1 MIHSIELID
10 FLAHHDTKL
19 DFSNDATVFVGQN
32 GAGKSSIIDAITFSL
47 FGAHTRVLGT
57 KRSNKSLIR
66 RGANKALVK
75 IEFSANGK
83 NFKAIRQI
91 DAKGTLTAQFLEKN
105 GDEYLPIAEGERTQF
120 GESMTEEVEKVL
132 GMSYEKMKIASIV
145 QQGELNAIIKAKP
158 KEFKELLNTI
168 IGIDRLDIA
177 VESMK
182 EVLKEFRKDIQTKH
196 GFDDTQIELLENRM
210 NEFQNE
216 ITSSRPMIKKLE
228 EEKKVRE
235 TNIEKIEQEVE
246 KDSIK
251 EIQLRELEDQKEE
264 LVSYA
269 KDAIKKIQREVMEEE
284 RKVNECKG
292 CFSIVS
298 KRGEIESR
306 LFKLEEELQTIV
318 KELDESEKERIR
330 YEQQSEVADKLE
342 LIDGKCPVC
351 DTTGIEHLNPLY
363 QKEHVEEEIRKID
376 KKIEELENKQAELEN
391 SIRNTNDK
399 LKEAENADIKLK
411 THNIS
416 TQTELEKI
424 ANTIKEKIKKIKDIP
439 ITINSGQLLEASS
452 IDTHAKMK
460 YEKILQIEKT
470 TSGFNQEEF
479 LSQKRNLSD
488 NRDRLRQI
496 DQEYGALSNRIE
508 NAEKQIEKNKV
519 SLEEL
524 YKVRKYITKLE
535 DIQKNVYSIDG
546 SVAKSLRSWALEII
560 SEKASG
566 YLEKLN
572 TKIQRI
578 SLSQK
583 TRDVNITC
591 YARSTMLELESLS
604 GGEQVSIALSLRLG
618 MAHLLGSSNLN
629 FMILDEPTTHLDSE
643 RRKSLVRVLSQLA
656 SIRGEEASMQFIII
670 SHDAEI
676 FEDSSVENIY
686 NFESGVNGTLVNP
699 L

>member
-47 FGAHTRVLGT
+47 FGTHMR
-57 KRSNKSLIR
+57 KNNKSLIR
-66 RGANKALVK
+66 RGANKSLVK
-75 IEFSANGK
+75 VDFSANGK
-83 NFKAIRQI
+83 NYRTIRQI

-105 GDEYLPIAEGERTQF
+105 GEEFIPIAEGERKQF

-132 GMSYEKMKIASIV
+132 GINFEKLKIASIV

-182 EVLKEFRKDIQTKH
+182 EVLKEFRKDIQAKH
-196 GFDDTQIELLENRM
+196 DFDDTQIEQLENKI
-210 NEFQNE
+210 NEFENE
-216 ITSSRPMIKKLE
+216 IINSKPMMEKLE
-228 EEKKVRE
+228 EEKKIRE
-235 TNIEKIEQEVE
+235 SNIEKIEQEIE
-246 KDSIK
+246 KDSVK
-251 EIQLRELEDQKEE
+251 EIQLRELENQKEE

-292 CFSIVS
+292 CFSISS
-298 KRGEIESR
+298 KRGEIEGK
-306 LFKLEEELQTIV
+306 LFTLEEELEIIT
-318 KELDESEKERIR
+318 KELVEFEKKKIR
-330 YEQQSEVADKLE
+330 FEEQGELANQLE
-342 LIDGKCPVC
+342 LKDGKCPVC
-351 DTTGIEHLNPLY
+351 DSKVDHLNPLF
-363 QKEHVEEEIRKID
+363 QKAHLEEEIKTLDIKISQT
-376 KKIEELENKQAELEN
+376 KEKQGELEDSIEKINAEL
-391 SIRNTNDK
+391 R
-399 LKEAENADIKLK
+399 EAENAEIKLK

-416 TQTELEKI
+416 TETELEQI
-424 ANTIKEKIKKIKDIP
+424 AATIKEKIKKIKDIP
-439 ITINSGQLLEASS
+439 ITINSDQLLEASA
-452 IDTHAKMK
+452 IDAHAKMK

-479 LSQKRNLSD
+479 FVKKKELIQ

-496 DQEYGALSNRIE
+496 DQEFGATTNRIE

-519 SLEEL
+519 SLDEL

-546 SVAKSLRSWALEII
+546 PVAKSLRSWALEII
-560 SEKASG
+560 SEKASE

-643 RRKSLVRVLSQLA
+643 RRKALVGVLSQLA

-686 NFESGVNGTLVNP
+686 NFESAINGTIVNP

>member
-10 FLAHHDTKL
+10 FLAHHNTKL
-19 DFSNDATVFVGQN
+19 DFSADATVFVGQN

-47 FGAHTRVLGT
+47 FGAHTR
-57 KRSNKSLIR
+57 KNNKSLIR
-66 RGANKALVK
+66 RGANKSLVK
-75 IEFSANGK
+75 VDFSANGK
-83 NFKAIRQI
+83 NYRTVRQI

-105 GDEYLPIAEGERTQF
+105 GEDFIPIAEGERKQF

-132 GMSYEKMKIASIV
+132 GINFEKLKIASIV
-145 QQGELNAIIKAKP
+145 QQGELNSIIKAKP

-168 IGIDRLDIA
+168 IGIDRLDVA

-216 ITSSRPMIKKLE
+216 ITNSKPMMKKLE
-228 EEKKVRE
+228 EEKQVRE
-235 TNIEKIEQEVE
+235 TKIIQIEQEVE
-246 KDSIK
+246 KDSVK

-264 LVSYA
+264 LLSYA
-269 KDAIKKIQREVMEEE
+269 KETIKKIQREVMEEE

-306 LFKLEEELQTIV
+306 LFKLEEELQTIS
-318 KELDESEKERIR
+318 KELVESEKKKIR
-330 YEQQSEVADKLE
+330 FEEQGEFANRLE
-342 LIDGKCPVC
+342 LKDGKCPVC
-351 DTTGIEHLNPLY
+351 DSKVDHLNPLF
-363 QKEHVEEEIRKID
+363 QKEHLEEEIKTLDRKISQT
-376 KKIEELENKQAELEN
+376 KEKQVELEDSIEKINDEL
-391 SIRNTNDK
+391 R
-399 LKEAENADIKLK
+399 EAENADIKLK

-416 TQTELEKI
+416 TETELEQI
-424 ANTIKEKIKKIKDIP
+424 AATIKEKVKKIKDIP

-452 IDTHAKMK
+452 IDAHAKMK

-479 LSQKRNLSD
+479 LLKKKDLIQ

-496 DQEYGALSNRIE
+496 DQEFGAISNRIE
-508 NAEKQIEKNKV
+508 NAEQQLEKNRII
-519 SLEEL
+519 LDEL
-524 YKVRKYITKLE
+524 HNVRKYVIELE
-535 DIQKNVYSIDG
+535 NIQKNVYSIDG
-546 SVAKSLRSWALEII
+546 PVAKSLRSWALDII
-560 SEKASG
+560 SEKASE

-618 MAHLLGSSNLN
+618 MAHLLGASNLN

-643 RRKSLVRVLSQLA
+643 RRKALVGVLSQLA

-686 NFESGVNGTLVNP
+686 NFESAINGTLVNP

>member
-47 FGAHTRVLGT
+47 FGAHTR
-57 KRSNKSLIR
+57 KNNKSLIR
-66 RGANKALVK
+66 RGANKSLVK
-75 IEFSANGK
+75 VDFSANGK
-83 NFKAIRQI
+83 NYRTVRQI

-105 GDEYLPIAEGERTQF
+105 GEDFIPIAEGERKQF

-132 GMSYEKMKIASIV
+132 GINFEKLKIASIV
-145 QQGELNAIIKAKP
+145 QQGELNSIIKAKP

-168 IGIDRLDIA
+168 IGIDRLDVA

-182 EVLKEFRKDIQTKH
+182 EVLKEFRKDIQTKY

-216 ITSSRPMIKKLE
+216 ITNSKPMMKKLE
-228 EEKKVRE
+228 EEKQVRE
-235 TNIEKIEQEVE
+235 TKIIQIEQEVE
-246 KDSIK
+246 KDSVK

-269 KDAIKKIQREVMEEE
+269 KETIKKIQRDVMEEE

-306 LFKLEEELQTIV
+306 LFKLEEELQTIS
-318 KELDESEKERIR
+318 KELVESEKKKIR
-330 YEQQSEVADKLE
+330 FEEQGEFANRLE
-342 LIDGKCPVC
+342 LKDGKCPVC
-351 DTTGIEHLNPLY
+351 DSKVDHLNPLF
-363 QKEHVEEEIRKID
+363 QKEHLEEEIKTLDRKISQT
-376 KKIEELENKQAELEN
+376 KEKQVELEDSIEKINDEL
-391 SIRNTNDK
+391 R
-399 LKEAENADIKLK
+399 EAENADIKLK

-416 TQTELEKI
+416 TETELEQI
-424 ANTIKEKIKKIKDIP
+424 AATIKEKVKKIKDIP

-452 IDTHAKMK
+452 IDAHAKMK

-479 LSQKRNLSD
+479 LLKKKDLIQ

-496 DQEYGALSNRIE
+496 DQEFGAISNRIE
-508 NAEKQIEKNKV
+508 NAEQQ
-519 SLEEL
+519 LERNRIILDEL
-524 YKVRKYITKLE
+524 HNVRKYVIELE
-535 DIQKNVYSIDG
+535 NIQKNVYSIDG
-546 SVAKSLRSWALEII
+546 PVAKSLRSWALDII
-560 SEKASG
+560 SEKASE

-618 MAHLLGSSNLN
+618 MAHLLGASNLN

-643 RRKSLVRVLSQLA
+643 RRKALVGVLSQLA

-686 NFESGVNGTLVNP
+686 NFESAINGTLVNP

>member
-47 FGAHTRVLGT
+47 FGAHTR
-57 KRSNKSLIR
+57 KNNKSLIR
-66 RGANKALVK
+66 RGANKSLVK
-75 IEFSANGK
+75 VDFSANGK
-83 NFKAIRQI
+83 NYRTVRQI

-105 GDEYLPIAEGERTQF
+105 GEDFIPIAEGERKQF

-132 GMSYEKMKIASIV
+132 GINFEKLKIASIV
-145 QQGELNAIIKAKP
+145 QQGELNSIIKAKP

-168 IGIDRLDIA
+168 IGIDRLDVA

-216 ITSSRPMIKKLE
+216 ITNSKPMMKKLE
-228 EEKKVRE
+228 EEKQVRE
-235 TNIEKIEQEVE
+235 TKIIQIEQEVE
-246 KDSIK
+246 KDSVK

-269 KDAIKKIQREVMEEE
+269 KETIKKIQRDVMEEE

>member
-19 DFSNDATVFVGQN
+19 EFNNDATVFVGQN

-47 FGAHTRVLGT
+47 FGSHMR
-57 KRSNKSLIR
+57 KNNKSLIR

-75 IEFSANGK
+75 VEFSANGK
-83 NFKAIRQI
+83 KYRTVRQI

-105 GDEYLPIAEGERTQF
+105 GEDFIPIAEGERKQF

-132 GMSYEKMKIASIV
+132 GINFEKLKIASIV
-145 QQGELNAIIKAKP
+145 QQGELNSIIKAKP

-168 IGIDRLDIA
+168 IGIDRLDVA

-182 EVLKEFRKDIQTKH
+182 EVLKEFRKDIQTKY

-216 ITSSRPMIKKLE
+216 ITNSKPMMKKLE
-228 EEKKVRE
+228 EEKQVRE
-235 TNIEKIEQEVE
+235 TKIIQIEQEVE
-246 KDSIK
+246 KDSVK

-269 KDAIKKIQREVMEEE
+269 KETIKKIQRDVMEEE

-306 LFKLEEELQTIV
+306 LFKLEEELQTIS
-318 KELDESEKERIR
+318 KELVESEKKKIR
-330 YEQQSEVADKLE
+330 FEEQGEFANRLE
-342 LIDGKCPVC
+342 LKDGKCPVC
-351 DTTGIEHLNPLY
+351 DSKVDHLNPLF
-363 QKEHVEEEIRKID
+363 QKEHLEEEIKTLDRKISQT
-376 KKIEELENKQAELEN
+376 KEKQVELEDSIEKINDEL
-391 SIRNTNDK
+391 R
-399 LKEAENADIKLK
+399 EAENADIKLK

-416 TQTELEKI
+416 TETELEQI
-424 ANTIKEKIKKIKDIP
+424 AATIKEKVKKIKDIP

-452 IDTHAKMK
+452 IDAHAKMK

-470 TSGFNQEEF
+470 TSGFNQDEF
-479 LSQKRNLSD
+479 LLKKKDLIQ

-496 DQEYGALSNRIE
+496 DQEFGAISNRIE
-508 NAEKQIEKNKV
+508 NAEQQ
-519 SLEEL
+519 LERNRIILDEL
-524 YKVRKYITKLE
+524 HNVRKYVIELE
-535 DIQKNVYSIDG
+535 NIQKNVYSIDG
-546 SVAKSLRSWALEII
+546 PVAKSLRSWALDII
-560 SEKASG
+560 SEKASE

-618 MAHLLGSSNLN
+618 MAHLLGASNLN

-643 RRKSLVRVLSQLA
+643 RRKALVGVLSQLA

-686 NFESGVNGTLVNP
+686 NFESAINGTLVNP

>member
-47 FGAHTRVLGT
+47 FGAHTR
-57 KRSNKSLIR
+57 KNNKSLIR
-66 RGANKALVK
+66 RGANKSLVK
-75 IEFSANGK
+75 VDFSANGK
-83 NFKAIRQI
+83 NYRTVRQI

-105 GDEYLPIAEGERTQF
+105 GEDFIPIAEGERKQF
-120 GESMTEEVEKVL
+120 GESMTEEVEQVL
-132 GMSYEKMKIASIV
+132 GINFEKLKIASIV
-145 QQGELNAIIKAKP
+145 QQGELNSIIKAKP

-168 IGIDRLDIA
+168 IGIDRLDVA

-216 ITSSRPMIKKLE
+216 ITNSKPMMKKLE
-228 EEKKVRE
+228 EEKQVRE
-235 TNIEKIEQEVE
+235 TKIIQIEQEVE
-246 KDSIK
+246 KDSVK

-269 KDAIKKIQREVMEEE
+269 KETIKKIQRDVMEEE

-306 LFKLEEELQTIV
+306 LFKLEEELQTIS
-318 KELDESEKERIR
+318 KELVESEKKKIR
-330 YEQQSEVADKLE
+330 FEEQGEFANRLE
-342 LIDGKCPVC
+342 LKDGKCPVC
-351 DTTGIEHLNPLY
+351 DSKVDHLNPLF
-363 QKEHVEEEIRKID
+363 QKEHLEEEIKTLDRKISQTKEKQVKLED
-376 KKIEELENKQAELEN
+376 SIEKINDEL
-391 SIRNTNDK
+391 R
-399 LKEAENADIKLK
+399 EAENADIKLK

-416 TQTELEKI
+416 TETELEQI
-424 ANTIKEKIKKIKDIP
+424 AATIKEKVKKIKDIP

-452 IDTHAKMK
+452 IDAHAKMK

-479 LSQKRNLSD
+479 LLKKKDLIQ

-496 DQEYGALSNRIE
+496 DQEFGAISNRIE
-508 NAEKQIEKNKV
+508 NAEQQ
-519 SLEEL
+519 LERNRIILDEL
-524 YKVRKYITKLE
+524 HNVRKYVIELE
-535 DIQKNVYSIDG
+535 NIQKNVYSIDG
-546 SVAKSLRSWALEII
+546 PVAKSLRSWALDII
-560 SEKASG
+560 SEKASE

-618 MAHLLGSSNLN
+618 MAHLLGASNLN

-643 RRKSLVRVLSQLA
+643 RRKALVGVLSQLA

-686 NFESGVNGTLVNP
+686 NFESAINGTLVNP

>member
-47 FGAHTRVLGT
+47 FGAHTR
-57 KRSNKSLIR
+57 KNNKSLIR
-66 RGANKALVK
+66 RGANKSLVK
-75 IEFSANGK
+75 VDFSANGK
-83 NFKAIRQI
+83 NYRTVRQI

-105 GDEYLPIAEGERTQF
+105 GEDFIPIAEGERKQF

-132 GMSYEKMKIASIV
+132 GINFEKLKIASIV
-145 QQGELNAIIKAKP
+145 QQGELNSIIKAKP

-168 IGIDRLDIA
+168 IGIDRLDVA

-216 ITSSRPMIKKLE
+216 ITNSKPMMKKLE
-228 EEKKVRE
+228 EEKQVRE
-235 TNIEKIEQEVE
+235 TKIIQIEQEVE
-246 KDSIK
+246 KDSVK

-269 KDAIKKIQREVMEEE
+269 KETIKKIQRDVREEE

-306 LFKLEEELQTIV
+306 LFKLEEELQTIS
-318 KELDESEKERIR
+318 KELVESEKKKIR
-330 YEQQSEVADKLE
+330 FEEQGEFANRLE
-342 LIDGKCPVC
+342 LKDGKCPVC
-351 DTTGIEHLNPLY
+351 DSKVDHLNPLF
-363 QKEHVEEEIRKID
+363 QKEHLEEEIKTLDRKISQT
-376 KKIEELENKQAELEN
+376 KEKQVELEDSIEKINDEL
-391 SIRNTNDK
+391 R
-399 LKEAENADIKLK
+399 EAENADIKLK

-416 TQTELEKI
+416 TETELEQI
-424 ANTIKEKIKKIKDIP
+424 AATIKEKVKKIKDIP

-452 IDTHAKMK
+452 IDAHAKMK

-479 LSQKRNLSD
+479 LLKKKDLIQ

-496 DQEYGALSNRIE
+496 DQEFGAISNRIE
-508 NAEKQIEKNKV
+508 NAEQQLEKNRII
-519 SLEEL
+519 LDEL
-524 YKVRKYITKLE
+524 HNVRKYVIELE
-535 DIQKNVYSIDG
+535 NIQKNVYSIDG
-546 SVAKSLRSWALEII
+546 PVAKSLRSWALDII
-560 SEKASG
+560 SEKASE

-618 MAHLLGSSNLN
+618 MAHLLGASNLN

-643 RRKSLVRVLSQLA
+643 RRKALVGVLSQLA

-686 NFESGVNGTLVNP
+686 NFESAINGTLVNP

>member
-1 MIHSIELID
+1 MI
-10 FLAHHDTKL
+10 
-19 DFSNDATVFVGQN
+19 Q
-32 GAGKSSIIDAITFSL
+32 
-47 FGAHTRVLGT
+47 RPQY
-57 KRSNKSLIR
+57 
-66 RGANKALVK
+66 LV
-75 IEFSANGK
+75 
-83 NFKAIRQI
+83 
-91 DAKGTLTAQFLEKN
+91 QFLEKN
-105 GDEYLPIAEGERTQF
+105 DEDFIPIAEGERKQF

-132 GMSYEKMKIASIV
+132 GINFEKLKIASIV
-145 QQGELNAIIKAKP
+145 QQGELNSIIKAKP

-168 IGIDRLDIA
+168 IGIDRLDVA

-216 ITSSRPMIKKLE
+216 ITNSKPMMKKLE
-228 EEKKVRE
+228 EEKQVRE
-235 TNIEKIEQEVE
+235 TKIIQIEQEVE
-246 KDSIK
+246 KDSVK

-269 KDAIKKIQREVMEEE
+269 KETIKKIQRDVREEE

-306 LFKLEEELQTIV
+306 LFKLEEELQTIS
-318 KELDESEKERIR
+318 KELVESEKKKIR
-330 YEQQSEVADKLE
+330 FEEQGEFANRLE
-342 LIDGKCPVC
+342 LKDGKCPVC
-351 DTTGIEHLNPLY
+351 DSKVDHLNPLF
-363 QKEHVEEEIRKID
+363 QKEHLEEEIKTLDRKISQT
-376 KKIEELENKQAELEN
+376 KEKQVELEDSIEKINDEL
-391 SIRNTNDK
+391 R
-399 LKEAENADIKLK
+399 EAENADIKLK

-416 TQTELEKI
+416 TETELEQIDAK
-424 ANTIKEKIKKIKDIP
+424 IKEKVKKIKDIP

-452 IDTHAKMK
+452 IDAHAKMK

-479 LSQKRNLSD
+479 LLKKKDLIQ

-496 DQEYGALSNRIE
+496 DQEFGAISNRIE
-508 NAEKQIEKNKV
+508 NAEQQ
-519 SLEEL
+519 LERNRIILDEL
-524 YKVRKYITKLE
+524 HSVRKYVIELE
-535 DIQKNVYSIDG
+535 NIQKNVYSIDG
-546 SVAKSLRSWALEII
+546 PVAKSLRSWALDII
-560 SEKASG
+560 SEKASE

-618 MAHLLGSSNLN
+618 MAHLLGASNLN

-643 RRKSLVRVLSQLA
+643 RRKALVGVLSQLA

-686 NFESGVNGTLVNP
+686 NFESAINGTLVNP

>member
-47 FGAHTRVLGT
+47 FGAHTR
-57 KRSNKSLIR
+57 KNNKSLIR
-66 RGANKALVK
+66 RGANKSLVK
-75 IEFSANGK
+75 VDFSANGK
-83 NFKAIRQI
+83 NYRTVRQI

-105 GDEYLPIAEGERTQF
+105 GEDFIPIAEGERKQF

-132 GMSYEKMKIASIV
+132 GINFEKLKIASIV
-145 QQGELNAIIKAKP
+145 QQGELNSIIKAKP

-168 IGIDRLDIA
+168 IGIDRLDVA

-216 ITSSRPMIKKLE
+216 ITNSKPMMKKLE
-228 EEKKVRE
+228 EEKQVRE
-235 TNIEKIEQEVE
+235 TKIIQIEQEVE
-246 KDSIK
+246 KDSVK

-264 LVSYA
+264 LLSYA
-269 KDAIKKIQREVMEEE
+269 KETIKKIQREVMEEE

-306 LFKLEEELQTIV
+306 LFKLEEELQTIS
-318 KELDESEKERIR
+318 KELVESEKKKIR
-330 YEQQSEVADKLE
+330 FEEQGEFANRLE
-342 LIDGKCPVC
+342 LKDGKCPVC
-351 DTTGIEHLNPLY
+351 DSKVDHLNPLF
-363 QKEHVEEEIRKID
+363 QKEHLEEEIKTLDRKISQT
-376 KKIEELENKQAELEN
+376 KEKQVELEDSIEKINDEL
-391 SIRNTNDK
+391 R
-399 LKEAENADIKLK
+399 EAENADIKLK

-416 TQTELEKI
+416 TETELEQI
-424 ANTIKEKIKKIKDIP
+424 AATIKEKVKKIKDIP

-452 IDTHAKMK
+452 IDAHAKMK

-479 LSQKRNLSD
+479 LLKKKDLIQ

-496 DQEYGALSNRIE
+496 DQEFGAISNRIE
-508 NAEKQIEKNKV
+508 NAEQQ
-519 SLEEL
+519 LERNRIILDEL
-524 YKVRKYITKLE
+524 HNVRKYVIELE
-535 DIQKNVYSIDG
+535 NIQKNVYSIDG
-546 SVAKSLRSWALEII
+546 PVAKSLRSWALDII
-560 SEKASG
+560 SEKASE

-618 MAHLLGSSNLN
+618 MAHLLGASNLN

-643 RRKSLVRVLSQLA
+643 RRKALVGVLSQLA

-686 NFESGVNGTLVNP
+686 KFESAINGTIVNP

>member
-47 FGAHTRVLGT
+47 FGAHTR
-57 KRSNKSLIR
+57 KNNKSLIR
-66 RGANKALVK
+66 RGANKSLVK
-75 IEFSANGK
+75 VDFSANGK
-83 NFKAIRQI
+83 NYRTVRQI

-105 GDEYLPIAEGERTQF
+105 DEDFIPIAEGERKQF

-132 GMSYEKMKIASIV
+132 GINFEKLKIASIV
-145 QQGELNAIIKAKP
+145 QQGELNSIIKAKP

-168 IGIDRLDIA
+168 IGIDRLDVA

-216 ITSSRPMIKKLE
+216 ITNSKPMMKKLE
-228 EEKKVRE
+228 EEKQVRE
-235 TNIEKIEQEVE
+235 TKIIQIEQEVE
-246 KDSIK
+246 KDSVK

-264 LVSYA
+264 LLSYA
-269 KDAIKKIQREVMEEE
+269 KETIKKIQREVMEEE

-306 LFKLEEELQTIV
+306 LFKLEEELQTIS
-318 KELDESEKERIR
+318 KELVESEKKKIR
-330 YEQQSEVADKLE
+330 FEEQGEFANRLE
-342 LIDGKCPVC
+342 LKDGKCPVC
-351 DTTGIEHLNPLY
+351 DSKVDHLNPLF
-363 QKEHVEEEIRKID
+363 QKEHLEEEIKTLDRKISQT
-376 KKIEELENKQAELEN
+376 KEKQVELEDSIEKINDEL
-391 SIRNTNDK
+391 R
-399 LKEAENADIKLK
+399 EAENADIKLK

-416 TQTELEKI
+416 TETELEQI
-424 ANTIKEKIKKIKDIP
+424 AATIKEKVKKIKDIP

-452 IDTHAKMK
+452 IDAHAKMK

-479 LSQKRNLSD
+479 LLKKKDLIQ

-496 DQEYGALSNRIE
+496 DQEFGAISNRIE
-508 NAEKQIEKNKV
+508 NAEQQLEKNRV
-519 SLEEL
+519 ILDEL
-524 YKVRKYITKLE
+524 NNVRKYVIELE
-535 DIQKNVYSIDG
+535 NIQKNVYSIDG
-546 SVAKSLRSWALEII
+546 PVAKSLRSWALDII
-560 SEKASG
+560 SEKASE

-618 MAHLLGSSNLN
+618 MAHLLGASNLN

-643 RRKSLVRVLSQLA
+643 RRKALVGVLSQLA

-686 NFESGVNGTLVNP
+686 NFESAINGTLVNP

>member
-47 FGAHTRVLGT
+47 FGAHTR
-57 KRSNKSLIR
+57 KNNKSLIR
-66 RGANKALVK
+66 RGANKSLVK
-75 IEFSANGK
+75 VDFSANGK
-83 NFKAIRQI
+83 NYRTVRQI

-105 GDEYLPIAEGERTQF
+105 GEDFIPIAEGERKQF

-132 GMSYEKMKIASIV
+132 GINFEKLKIASIV
-145 QQGELNAIIKAKP
+145 QQGELNSIIKAKP

-168 IGIDRLDIA
+168 IGIDRLDVA

-216 ITSSRPMIKKLE
+216 ITNSKPMMKNLE
-228 EEKKVRE
+228 EEKQVRE
-235 TNIEKIEQEVE
+235 TKIIQIEQEVE
-246 KDSIK
+246 KDSVK
-251 EIQLRELEDQKEE
+251 EIQLGELEDQKEE
-264 LVSYA
+264 LLSYA
-269 KDAIKKIQREVMEEE
+269 KETIKKIQREVMEEE

-306 LFKLEEELQTIV
+306 LFKLEEELQTIS
-318 KELDESEKERIR
+318 KELVESEKKKIR
-330 YEQQSEVADKLE
+330 FEEQGEFANRLE
-342 LIDGKCPVC
+342 LKDGKCPVC
-351 DTTGIEHLNPLY
+351 DSKVDHLNPLF
-363 QKEHVEEEIRKID
+363 QKEHLEEEIKTLDRKISQT
-376 KKIEELENKQAELEN
+376 KEKQVELEDSIEKINDEL
-391 SIRNTNDK
+391 R
-399 LKEAENADIKLK
+399 EAENADIKLK

-416 TQTELEKI
+416 TETELEQI
-424 ANTIKEKIKKIKDIP
+424 AATIKEKVKKIKDIP

-452 IDTHAKMK
+452 IDAHAKMK

-479 LSQKRNLSD
+479 LLKKKDLIQ

-496 DQEYGALSNRIE
+496 DQEFGAISNRIE
-508 NAEKQIEKNKV
+508 NAEQQLEKNRII
-519 SLEEL
+519 LDEL
-524 YKVRKYITKLE
+524 HNVRKYVIELE
-535 DIQKNVYSIDG
+535 NIQKNVYSIDG
-546 SVAKSLRSWALEII
+546 PVAKSLRSWALDII
-560 SEKASG
+560 SEKASE

-618 MAHLLGSSNLN
+618 MAHLLGASNLN

-643 RRKSLVRVLSQLA
+643 RRKALVGVLSQLA

-686 NFESGVNGTLVNP
+686 NFESAINGTLVNP

>member
-47 FGAHTRVLGT
+47 FGAHTR
-57 KRSNKSLIR
+57 KNNKSLIR
-66 RGANKALVK
+66 RGANKSLVK
-75 IEFSANGK
+75 VDFSANGK
-83 NFKAIRQI
+83 NYRTVRQI

-105 GDEYLPIAEGERTQF
+105 GEDFIPIAEGERKQF

-132 GMSYEKMKIASIV
+132 GINFEKLKIASIV
-145 QQGELNAIIKAKP
+145 QQGELNSIIKAKP

-168 IGIDRLDIA
+168 IGIDRLDVA

-216 ITSSRPMIKKLE
+216 ITNSKPMMKKLE
-228 EEKKVRE
+228 EEKQVRE
-235 TNIEKIEQEVE
+235 TKIIQIEQEVE
-246 KDSIK
+246 KDSVK

-264 LVSYA
+264 LLSYA
-269 KDAIKKIQREVMEEE
+269 KETIKKIQREVMEEE

-306 LFKLEEELQTIV
+306 LFKLEEELQTNS
-318 KELDESEKERIR
+318 KELVESEKKKIR
-330 YEQQSEVADKLE
+330 FEEQGEFANRLE
-342 LIDGKCPVC
+342 LKDGKCPVC
-351 DTTGIEHLNPLY
+351 DSKVDHLNPLF
-363 QKEHVEEEIRKID
+363 QKEHLEEEIKTLDRKISQT
-376 KKIEELENKQAELEN
+376 KEKQVELEDSIEKINDEL
-391 SIRNTNDK
+391 R
-399 LKEAENADIKLK
+399 EAENADIKLK

-416 TQTELEKI
+416 TETELEQI
-424 ANTIKEKIKKIKDIP
+424 AATIKEKVKKIKDIP

-452 IDTHAKMK
+452 IDAHAKMK

-479 LSQKRNLSD
+479 LLKKKDLIQ

-496 DQEYGALSNRIE
+496 DQEFGAISNRIE
-508 NAEKQIEKNKV
+508 NAEQQLEKNRII
-519 SLEEL
+519 LDEL
-524 YKVRKYITKLE
+524 HNVRKYVIELE
-535 DIQKNVYSIDG
+535 NIQKNVYSIDG
-546 SVAKSLRSWALEII
+546 PVAKSLRSWALDII
-560 SEKASG
+560 SEKASE

-618 MAHLLGSSNLN
+618 MAHLLGASNLN

-643 RRKSLVRVLSQLA
+643 RRKALVGVLSQLA

-686 NFESGVNGTLVNP
+686 NFESAINGTLVNP

>member
-47 FGAHTRVLGT
+47 FGAHTR
-57 KRSNKSLIR
+57 KNNKSLIR
-66 RGANKALVK
+66 RGANKSLVK
-75 IEFSANGK
+75 VDFSANGK
-83 NFKAIRQI
+83 NYRTVRQI

-105 GDEYLPIAEGERTQF
+105 GEDFIPIAEGERKQF

-132 GMSYEKMKIASIV
+132 GINFEKLKIASIV
-145 QQGELNAIIKAKP
+145 QQGELNSIIKAKP

-168 IGIDRLDIA
+168 IGIDRLDVA

-216 ITSSRPMIKKLE
+216 ITNSKPMMKKLE
-228 EEKKVRE
+228 EEKQVRE
-235 TNIEKIEQEVE
+235 TKIIQIEQEVE
-246 KDSIK
+246 KDSVK

-269 KDAIKKIQREVMEEE
+269 KETIKKIQRDVMEEE
-284 RKVNECKG
+284 RKVNECMG

-306 LFKLEEELQTIV
+306 LFKLEEELQTIS
-318 KELDESEKERIR
+318 KELVESEKKKIR
-330 YEQQSEVADKLE
+330 FEEQGEFANRLE
-342 LIDGKCPVC
+342 LKDGKCPVC
-351 DTTGIEHLNPLY
+351 DSKVDHLNPLF
-363 QKEHVEEEIRKID
+363 QKEHLEEEIKTLDRKISQT
-376 KKIEELENKQAELEN
+376 KEKQVELEDSIEKINDEL
-391 SIRNTNDK
+391 R
-399 LKEAENADIKLK
+399 EAENADIKLK

-416 TQTELEKI
+416 TETELEQI
-424 ANTIKEKIKKIKDIP
+424 AATIKEKVKKIKDIP

-452 IDTHAKMK
+452 IDAHAKMK

-479 LSQKRNLSD
+479 SVKKKNLIQ

-496 DQEYGALSNRIE
+496 DQEFGATTNRIE

-519 SLEEL
+519 SLDEL

-560 SEKASG
+560 SEKASE

-643 RRKSLVRVLSQLA
+643 RRKSLVGVLSQLA
-656 SIRGEEASMQFIII
+656 SIRGKEASMQFIII

>member
-47 FGAHTRVLGT
+47 FGAHTR
-57 KRSNKSLIR
+57 KNNKSLIR
-66 RGANKALVK
+66 RGANKSLVK
-75 IEFSANGK
+75 VDFSANGK
-83 NFKAIRQI
+83 NYRTVRQI

-105 GDEYLPIAEGERTQF
+105 GEDFIPIAEGERKQF

-132 GMSYEKMKIASIV
+132 GINFEKLKIASIV
-145 QQGELNAIIKAKP
+145 QQGELNSIIKAKP

-168 IGIDRLDIA
+168 IGIDRLDVA

-216 ITSSRPMIKKLE
+216 ITNSKPMMKKLE
-228 EEKKVRE
+228 EEKQVRE
-235 TNIEKIEQEVE
+235 TKIIQIEQEVE
-246 KDSIK
+246 KDSVK

-269 KDAIKKIQREVMEEE
+269 KETIKKIQRDVMEEE

-306 LFKLEEELQTIV
+306 LFKLEEELQTIS
-318 KELDESEKERIR
+318 KELVESEKKKIR
-330 YEQQSEVADKLE
+330 FEEQGEFANRLE
-342 LIDGKCPVC
+342 LKDGKCPVC
-351 DTTGIEHLNPLY
+351 DSKVDHLNPLF
-363 QKEHVEEEIRKID
+363 QKEHLEEEIKTLDRKISQT
-376 KKIEELENKQAELEN
+376 KEKQVELEDSIEKINDEL
-391 SIRNTNDK
+391 R
-399 LKEAENADIKLK
+399 EAENADIKLK

-416 TQTELEKI
+416 TETELEQI
-424 ANTIKEKIKKIKDIP
+424 AATIKEKVKKIKDIP

-452 IDTHAKMK
+452 IDAHAKMK

-479 LSQKRNLSD
+479 LLKKKDLIQ

-496 DQEYGALSNRIE
+496 DQEFGAISNRIE
-508 NAEKQIEKNKV
+508 NAEQQ
-519 SLEEL
+519 LERNRIILDEL
-524 YKVRKYITKLE
+524 HNVRKYVIELE
-535 DIQKNVYSIDG
+535 NIQKNVYSIDG
-546 SVAKSLRSWALEII
+546 PVAKSLRSWALDII
-560 SEKASG
+560 SEKASE

-618 MAHLLGSSNLN
+618 MAHLLGASNLN

-643 RRKSLVRVLSQLA
+643 RRKALVGVLSQLA

-686 NFESGVNGTLVNP
+686 NFESAINGTLVNP

>member
-47 FGAHTRVLGT
+47 FGAHTR
-57 KRSNKSLIR
+57 KNNKSLIR
-66 RGANKALVK
+66 RGANKSLVK
-75 IEFSANGK
+75 VDFSANGK
-83 NFKAIRQI
+83 NYRTVRQI

-105 GDEYLPIAEGERTQF
+105 GEDFIPIAEGERKQF

-132 GMSYEKMKIASIV
+132 GINFEKLKIASIV
-145 QQGELNAIIKAKP
+145 QQGELNSIIKAKP

-168 IGIDRLDIA
+168 IGIDRLDVA

-216 ITSSRPMIKKLE
+216 ITNSKPMMKKLE
-228 EEKKVRE
+228 EEKQVRE
-235 TNIEKIEQEVE
+235 TKIIQIEQEVE
-246 KDSIK
+246 KDSVK

-264 LVSYA
+264 LLSYA
-269 KDAIKKIQREVMEEE
+269 KETIKKIQREVMEEE

-306 LFKLEEELQTIV
+306 LFKLEEELQTNS
-318 KELDESEKERIR
+318 KELVESEKKKIR
-330 YEQQSEVADKLE
+330 FEEQGEFANRLE
-342 LIDGKCPVC
+342 LKDGKCPVC
-351 DTTGIEHLNPLY
+351 DSKVDHLNPLF
-363 QKEHVEEEIRKID
+363 QKEHLEEEIKTLDRKISQT
-376 KKIEELENKQAELEN
+376 KEKQVELEDSIEKINDEL
-391 SIRNTNDK
+391 R
-399 LKEAENADIKLK
+399 EAENADIKLK

-416 TQTELEKI
+416 TETELEQI
-424 ANTIKEKIKKIKDIP
+424 AATIKEKVKKIKDIP

-452 IDTHAKMK
+452 IDAHAKMK

-479 LSQKRNLSD
+479 LLKKKDLIQ

-496 DQEYGALSNRIE
+496 DQEFGAISNRIE
-508 NAEKQIEKNKV
+508 NAEQQ
-519 SLEEL
+519 LERNRIILDEL
-524 YKVRKYITKLE
+524 HNVRKYVIELE
-535 DIQKNVYSIDG
+535 NIQKNVYSIDG
-546 SVAKSLRSWALEII
+546 PVAKSFRSWALDII
-560 SEKASG
+560 SEKASE

-618 MAHLLGSSNLN
+618 MAHLLGASNLN

-643 RRKSLVRVLSQLA
+643 RRKALVGVLSQLA

-686 NFESGVNGTLVNP
+686 NFESAINGTLVNP

>member
-47 FGAHTRVLGT
+47 FGAHTR
-57 KRSNKSLIR
+57 KNNKSLIR
-66 RGANKALVK
+66 RGANKSLVK
-75 IEFSANGK
+75 VDFSANGK
-83 NFKAIRQI
+83 NYRTVRQI

-105 GDEYLPIAEGERTQF
+105 GEDFIPIAEGERKQF

-132 GMSYEKMKIASIV
+132 GINFEKLKIASIV
-145 QQGELNAIIKAKP
+145 QQGELNSIIKAKP

-168 IGIDRLDIA
+168 IGIDRLDVA

-216 ITSSRPMIKKLE
+216 ITNSKPMMKKLE
-228 EEKKVRE
+228 EEKQVRE
-235 TNIEKIEQEVE
+235 TKIIQIEQEVE
-246 KDSIK
+246 KDSVK

-264 LVSYA
+264 LLSYA
-269 KDAIKKIQREVMEEE
+269 KETIKKIQRDVMEEE

-306 LFKLEEELQTIV
+306 LFKLEEELQTIS
-318 KELDESEKERIR
+318 KELVESEKKKIR
-330 YEQQSEVADKLE
+330 FEEQGEFANRLE
-342 LIDGKCPVC
+342 LKDGKCPVC
-351 DTTGIEHLNPLY
+351 DSKVDHLNPLF
-363 QKEHVEEEIRKID
+363 QKEHLEEEIKTLDRKISQTKEKQVKLED
-376 KKIEELENKQAELEN
+376 SIEKINDEL
-391 SIRNTNDK
+391 R
-399 LKEAENADIKLK
+399 EAENADIKLK

-416 TQTELEKI
+416 TETELEQI
-424 ANTIKEKIKKIKDIP
+424 AATIKEKVKKIKDIP

-452 IDTHAKMK
+452 IDAHAKMK

-470 TSGFNQEEF
+470 TSGFNQDEF
-479 LSQKRNLSD
+479 LLKKKDLIQ

-496 DQEYGALSNRIE
+496 DQEFGAISNRIE
-508 NAEKQIEKNKV
+508 NAEQQ
-519 SLEEL
+519 LERNRIILDEL
-524 YKVRKYITKLE
+524 HNVRKYVIELE
-535 DIQKNVYSIDG
+535 NIQKNVYSIDG
-546 SVAKSLRSWALEII
+546 PVAKSLRSWALDII
-560 SEKASG
+560 SEKASE

-618 MAHLLGSSNLN
+618 MAHLLGASNLN

-643 RRKSLVRVLSQLA
+643 RRKALVGVLSQLA

-686 NFESGVNGTLVNP
+686 NFESAINGTLVNP

>member
-47 FGAHTRVLGT
+47 FGAHTR
-57 KRSNKSLIR
+57 KNNKSLIR
-66 RGANKALVK
+66 RGANKSLVK
-75 IEFSANGK
+75 VDFSANGK
-83 NFKAIRQI
+83 NYRTVRQI

-105 GDEYLPIAEGERTQF
+105 GEDFIPIAEGERKQF

-132 GMSYEKMKIASIV
+132 GINFEKLKIASIV
-145 QQGELNAIIKAKP
+145 QQGELNSIIKAKP

-168 IGIDRLDIA
+168 IGIDRLDVA

-216 ITSSRPMIKKLE
+216 ITNSKPMMKKLE
-228 EEKKVRE
+228 EEKQVRE
-235 TNIEKIEQEVE
+235 TKIIQIEQEVE
-246 KDSIK
+246 KDSVK

-269 KDAIKKIQREVMEEE
+269 KETIKKIQRDVMEEE

-306 LFKLEEELQTIV
+306 LFKLEEELQTIS
-318 KELDESEKERIR
+318 KELVESEKKKIR
-330 YEQQSEVADKLE
+330 FEEQGEFANRLE
-342 LIDGKCPVC
+342 LKDGKCPVC
-351 DTTGIEHLNPLY
+351 DSKVDHLNPLF
-363 QKEHVEEEIRKID
+363 QKEHLEEEIKTLDRKISQT
-376 KKIEELENKQAELEN
+376 KEKQVELEDSIEKINDEL
-391 SIRNTNDK
+391 R
-399 LKEAENADIKLK
+399 EAENADIKLK

-416 TQTELEKI
+416 TETELEQI
-424 ANTIKEKIKKIKDIP
+424 AATIKEKVKKIKDIP

-452 IDTHAKMK
+452 IDAHAKMK

-479 LSQKRNLSD
+479 LLKKKDLIQ

-496 DQEYGALSNRIE
+496 DQEFGAISNRIE
-508 NAEKQIEKNKV
+508 NAEQQ
-519 SLEEL
+519 LERNRIILDEL
-524 YKVRKYITKLE
+524 HNVRKYVIELE
-535 DIQKNVYSIDG
+535 NIQKNVYSIDG
-546 SVAKSLRSWALEII
+546 PVAKSLRSWALDII
-560 SEKASG
+560 SEKASE

-618 MAHLLGSSNLN
+618 MAHLLGASNLN

-643 RRKSLVRVLSQLA
+643 RRKALVGVLSQLA

-686 NFESGVNGTLVNP
+686 NFESAINGTLANP

>member
-47 FGAHTRVLGT
+47 FGAHTR
-57 KRSNKSLIR
+57 KNNKSLIR
-66 RGANKALVK
+66 RGANKSLVK
-75 IEFSANGK
+75 VDFSANGK
-83 NFKAIRQI
+83 NYRTVRQI

-105 GDEYLPIAEGERTQF
+105 GEDFIPIAEGERKQF

-132 GMSYEKMKIASIV
+132 GINFEKLKIASIV
-145 QQGELNAIIKAKP
+145 QQGELNSIIKAKP

-168 IGIDRLDIA
+168 IGIDRLDVA

-216 ITSSRPMIKKLE
+216 ITNSKPMMKKLE
-228 EEKKVRE
+228 EEKQVRE
-235 TNIEKIEQEVE
+235 TKIIQIEQEVE
-246 KDSIK
+246 KDSVK

-264 LVSYA
+264 LLSYA
-269 KDAIKKIQREVMEEE
+269 KETIKKIQREVMEEE

-306 LFKLEEELQTIV
+306 LFKLEEELQTIS
-318 KELDESEKERIR
+318 KELVESEKKKIR
-330 YEQQSEVADKLE
+330 FEEQGEFANRLE
-342 LIDGKCPVC
+342 LKDGKCPVC
-351 DTTGIEHLNPLY
+351 DSKVDHLNPLF
-363 QKEHVEEEIRKID
+363 QKEHLEEEIKTLDRKISQT
-376 KKIEELENKQAELEN
+376 KEKQVELEDSIEKINDEL
-391 SIRNTNDK
+391 R
-399 LKEAENADIKLK
+399 EAENADIKLK

-416 TQTELEKI
+416 TETELEQI
-424 ANTIKEKIKKIKDIP
+424 AATIKEKVKKIKDIP

-452 IDTHAKMK
+452 IDAHAKMK

-479 LSQKRNLSD
+479 LLKKKDLIQ

-496 DQEYGALSNRIE
+496 DQEFGAISNRIE
-508 NAEKQIEKNKV
+508 NAKQQ
-519 SLEEL
+519 LERNRIILDEL
-524 YKVRKYITKLE
+524 HNVRKYVIELE
-535 DIQKNVYSIDG
+535 NIQKNVYSIDG
-546 SVAKSLRSWALEII
+546 PVAKSLRSWALDII
-560 SEKASG
+560 SEKASE

-618 MAHLLGSSNLN
+618 MAHLLGASNLN

-643 RRKSLVRVLSQLA
+643 RRKALVGVLSQLA

-686 NFESGVNGTLVNP
+686 NFESAINGTLVNP

>member
-47 FGAHTRVLGT
+47 FGAHTR
-57 KRSNKSLIR
+57 KNNKSLIR
-66 RGANKALVK
+66 RGANKSLVK
-75 IEFSANGK
+75 VDFSANGK
-83 NFKAIRQI
+83 NYRTVRQI

-105 GDEYLPIAEGERTQF
+105 GEDFIPIAEGERKQF

-132 GMSYEKMKIASIV
+132 GINFEKLKIASIV
-145 QQGELNAIIKAKP
+145 QQGELNSIIKAKP

-168 IGIDRLDIA
+168 IGIDRLDVA

-216 ITSSRPMIKKLE
+216 ITNSKPMMKKLE
-228 EEKKVRE
+228 EEKQVRE
-235 TNIEKIEQEVE
+235 TKIIQIEQEVE
-246 KDSIK
+246 KDSVK

-264 LVSYA
+264 LLSYA
-269 KDAIKKIQREVMEEE
+269 KETIKKIQREVMEEE

-306 LFKLEEELQTIV
+306 LFKLEEELQTIS
-318 KELDESEKERIR
+318 KELVESEKKKIR
-330 YEQQSEVADKLE
+330 FEEQGEFANRLE
-342 LIDGKCPVC
+342 LKDGKCPVC
-351 DTTGIEHLNPLY
+351 DSKVDHLNPLF
-363 QKEHVEEEIRKID
+363 QKEHLEEEIKTLDRKISQT
-376 KKIEELENKQAELEN
+376 KEKQVELEDSIEKINDEL
-391 SIRNTNDK
+391 R
-399 LKEAENADIKLK
+399 EAENADIKLK

-416 TQTELEKI
+416 TETELEQI
-424 ANTIKEKIKKIKDIP
+424 AATIKEKVKKIKDIP

-452 IDTHAKMK
+452 IDAHAKMK

-479 LSQKRNLSD
+479 LLKKKDLIQ

-496 DQEYGALSNRIE
+496 DQEFGAISNRIE
-508 NAEKQIEKNKV
+508 NAEQQ
-519 SLEEL
+519 LERNRIILDEL
-524 YKVRKYITKLE
+524 HNVRKYVIELE
-535 DIQKNVYSIDG
+535 NIQKNVYSIDG
-546 SVAKSLRSWALEII
+546 PVAKSLRSWALDII
-560 SEKASG
+560 SEKASE

-618 MAHLLGSSNLN
+618 MAHLLGASNLN
-629 FMILDEPTTHLDSE
+629 FMILDEPTTHLYSE
-643 RRKSLVRVLSQLA
+643 RRKALVGVLSQLA

-686 NFESGVNGTLVNP
+686 NFESAINGTLVNP

>member
-47 FGAHTRVLGT
+47 FGAHTR
-57 KRSNKSLIR
+57 KNNKSLIR
-66 RGANKALVK
+66 RGANKSLVK
-75 IEFSANGK
+75 VDFSANGK
-83 NFKAIRQI
+83 NYRTVRQI

-105 GDEYLPIAEGERTQF
+105 GEDFIPIAEGERKQF

-132 GMSYEKMKIASIV
+132 GINFEKLKIASIV
-145 QQGELNAIIKAKP
+145 QQGELNSIIKAKP

-168 IGIDRLDIA
+168 IGIDRLDVA

-182 EVLKEFRKDIQTKH
+182 EVLKEFRKDIQTKY

-216 ITSSRPMIKKLE
+216 ITNSKPMMKKLE
-228 EEKKVRE
+228 EEKQVRE
-235 TNIEKIEQEVE
+235 TKIIQIEQEVE
-246 KDSIK
+246 KDSVK

-264 LVSYA
+264 LLSYA
-269 KDAIKKIQREVMEEE
+269 KETIKKIQRDVMEEE

-306 LFKLEEELQTIV
+306 LFKLEEELQTIS
-318 KELDESEKERIR
+318 KELVESEKKKIR
-330 YEQQSEVADKLE
+330 FEEQGEFANRLE
-342 LIDGKCPVC
+342 LKDGKCPVC
-351 DTTGIEHLNPLY
+351 DSKVDHLNPLF
-363 QKEHVEEEIRKID
+363 QKEHLEEEIKTLDRKISQT
-376 KKIEELENKQAELEN
+376 KEKQVELEDSIEKINDEL
-391 SIRNTNDK
+391 R
-399 LKEAENADIKLK
+399 EAENADIKLK

-416 TQTELEKI
+416 TETELEQI
-424 ANTIKEKIKKIKDIP
+424 AATIKEKVKKIKDIP

-452 IDTHAKMK
+452 IDAHAKMK

-470 TSGFNQEEF
+470 TSGFNQDEF
-479 LSQKRNLSD
+479 LLKKKDLIQ

-496 DQEYGALSNRIE
+496 DQEFGAISNRIE
-508 NAEKQIEKNKV
+508 NAEQQ
-519 SLEEL
+519 LERNRIILDEL
-524 YKVRKYITKLE
+524 HNVRKYVIELE
-535 DIQKNVYSIDG
+535 NIQKNVYSIDG
-546 SVAKSLRSWALEII
+546 PVAKSLRSWALDII
-560 SEKASG
+560 SEKASE

-618 MAHLLGSSNLN
+618 MAHLLGASNLN

-643 RRKSLVRVLSQLA
+643 RRKALVGVLSQLA

-686 NFESGVNGTLVNP
+686 NFESAINGTLVNP

>member
-47 FGAHTRVLGT
+47 FGTHTR
-57 KRSNKSLIR
+57 KNNKSLIR
-66 RGANKALVK
+66 RGANKSLVK
-75 IEFSANGK
+75 VEFSANGK
-83 NFKAIRQI
+83 NYRTVRQI

-105 GDEYLPIAEGERTQF
+105 GEDFIPIAEGERKQF

-132 GMSYEKMKIASIV
+132 GINFEKLKIASIV
-145 QQGELNAIIKAKP
+145 QQGELNSIIKAKP

-168 IGIDRLDIA
+168 IGIDRLDVA

-216 ITSSRPMIKKLE
+216 ITNSKPMMKKLE
-228 EEKKVRE
+228 EEKQVRE
-235 TNIEKIEQEVE
+235 TKIIQIEQEVE
-246 KDSIK
+246 KDSVK

-269 KDAIKKIQREVMEEE
+269 KETIKKIQRDVMEEE

-306 LFKLEEELQTIV
+306 LFKLEEELQTIS
-318 KELDESEKERIR
+318 KELVESEKKKIR
-330 YEQQSEVADKLE
+330 FEEQGEFANRLE
-342 LIDGKCPVC
+342 LKDGKCPVC
-351 DTTGIEHLNPLY
+351 DSKVDHLNPLF
-363 QKEHVEEEIRKID
+363 QKEHLEEEIKTLDRKISQT
-376 KKIEELENKQAELEN
+376 KEKQVELEDSIEKINDEL
-391 SIRNTNDK
+391 R
-399 LKEAENADIKLK
+399 EAENADIKLK

-416 TQTELEKI
+416 TETELEQI
-424 ANTIKEKIKKIKDIP
+424 AATIKEKVKKIKDIP

-452 IDTHAKMK
+452 IDAHAKMK

-479 LSQKRNLSD
+479 LLKKKDLIQ

-496 DQEYGALSNRIE
+496 DQEFGAISNRIE
-508 NAEKQIEKNKV
+508 NAEQQ
-519 SLEEL
+519 LERNRIILDEL
-524 YKVRKYITKLE
+524 HNVRKYVIELE
-535 DIQKNVYSIDG
+535 NIQKNVYSIDG
-546 SVAKSLRSWALEII
+546 PVAKSLRSWALDII
-560 SEKASG
+560 SEKASE

-618 MAHLLGSSNLN
+618 MAHLLGASNLN

-643 RRKSLVRVLSQLA
+643 RRKALVGVLSQLA

-686 NFESGVNGTLVNP
+686 NFESAINGTLVNP

>member
-47 FGAHTRVLGT
+47 FGAHTR
-57 KRSNKSLIR
+57 KNNKSLIR
-66 RGANKALVK
+66 RGANKSLVK
-75 IEFSANGK
+75 VDFSANGK
-83 NFKAIRQI
+83 NYRTVRQI

-105 GDEYLPIAEGERTQF
+105 GEDFIPIAEGERKQF

-132 GMSYEKMKIASIV
+132 GINFEKLKIASIV
-145 QQGELNAIIKAKP
+145 QQGELNSIIKAKP

-168 IGIDRLDIA
+168 IGIDRLDVA

-216 ITSSRPMIKKLE
+216 ITNSKPMMKKLE
-228 EEKKVRE
+228 EEKQVRE
-235 TNIEKIEQEVE
+235 TKIIQIEQEVE
-246 KDSIK
+246 KDSVK

-306 LFKLEEELQTIV
+306 LFKLEEELQTIS
-318 KELDESEKERIR
+318 KELVESEKKKIR
-330 YEQQSEVADKLE
+330 FEEQGEFANRLE
-342 LIDGKCPVC
+342 LKDGKCPVC
-351 DTTGIEHLNPLY
+351 DSKVDHLNPLF
-363 QKEHVEEEIRKID
+363 QKEHLEEEIKTLDRKISQT
-376 KKIEELENKQAELEN
+376 KEKQVELEDSIEKINDEL
-391 SIRNTNDK
+391 R
-399 LKEAENADIKLK
+399 EAENADIKLK

-416 TQTELEKI
+416 TETELEQI
-424 ANTIKEKIKKIKDIP
+424 AATIKEKVKKIKDIP

-452 IDTHAKMK
+452 IDAHAKMK

-479 LSQKRNLSD
+479 LLKKKDLIQ

-496 DQEYGALSNRIE
+496 DQEFGAISNRIE
-508 NAEKQIEKNKV
+508 NAEQQ
-519 SLEEL
+519 LERNRIILDEL
-524 YKVRKYITKLE
+524 HNVRKYVIELE
-535 DIQKNVYSIDG
+535 NIQKNVYSIDG
-546 SVAKSLRSWALEII
+546 PVAKSLRSWALDII
-560 SEKASG
+560 SEKASE

-618 MAHLLGSSNLN
+618 MAHLLGASNLN

-643 RRKSLVRVLSQLA
+643 RRKALVGVLSQLA

-686 NFESGVNGTLVNP
+686 NFESAINGTLVNP

>member
-47 FGAHTRVLGT
+47 FGAHTR
-57 KRSNKSLIR
+57 KNNKSLIR
-66 RGANKALVK
+66 RGANKSLVK
-75 IEFSANGK
+75 VDFSANGK
-83 NFKAIRQI
+83 NYRTVRQI

-105 GDEYLPIAEGERTQF
+105 GEDFIPIAEGERKQF

-132 GMSYEKMKIASIV
+132 GINFEKLKIASIV
-145 QQGELNAIIKAKP
+145 QQGELNSIIKAKP

-168 IGIDRLDIA
+168 IGIDRLDVA

-216 ITSSRPMIKKLE
+216 ITNSKPMMKKLE
-228 EEKKVRE
+228 EEKQVRE
-235 TNIEKIEQEVE
+235 TKIIQIEQEVE
-246 KDSIK
+246 KDSVK

-269 KDAIKKIQREVMEEE
+269 KETIKKIQRDVMEEE

-306 LFKLEEELQTIV
+306 LFKLEEELQTIS
-318 KELDESEKERIR
+318 KELVESEKKKIR
-330 YEQQSEVADKLE
+330 FEEQGEFANRLE
-342 LIDGKCPVC
+342 LKDGKCPVC
-351 DTTGIEHLNPLY
+351 DSKVDHLNPLF
-363 QKEHVEEEIRKID
+363 QKEHLEEEIKTLDRKISQT
-376 KKIEELENKQAELEN
+376 KEKQAELED
-391 SIRNTNDK
+391 SIEKINDE
-399 LKEAENADIKLK
+399 LREAENADIKLK

-416 TQTELEKI
+416 TETELEQI
-424 ANTIKEKIKKIKDIP
+424 AATIKEKVKKIKDIP

-452 IDTHAKMK
+452 IDAHAKMK

-479 LSQKRNLSD
+479 LLKKKDLIQ

-496 DQEYGALSNRIE
+496 DQEFGAISNRIE
-508 NAEKQIEKNKV
+508 NAEQQ
-519 SLEEL
+519 LERNRIILDEL
-524 YKVRKYITKLE
+524 HNVRKYVIELE
-535 DIQKNVYSIDG
+535 NIQKNVYSIDG
-546 SVAKSLRSWALEII
+546 PVAKSLRSWALDII
-560 SEKASG
+560 SEKASE

-618 MAHLLGSSNLN
+618 MAHLLGASNLN

-643 RRKSLVRVLSQLA
+643 RRKALVGVLSQLA

-686 NFESGVNGTLVNP
+686 NFESAINGTLVNP

>member
-47 FGAHTRVLGT
+47 FGAHTR
-57 KRSNKSLIR
+57 KNNKSLIR
-66 RGANKALVK
+66 RGANKSLVK
-75 IEFSANGK
+75 VDFSANGK
-83 NFKAIRQI
+83 NYRTVRQI

-105 GDEYLPIAEGERTQF
+105 GEDFIPIAEGERKQF

-132 GMSYEKMKIASIV
+132 GINFEKLKIASIV
-145 QQGELNAIIKAKP
+145 QQGELNSIIKAKP

-168 IGIDRLDIA
+168 IGIDRLDVA

-216 ITSSRPMIKKLE
+216 ITNSKPMMKKLE
-228 EEKKVRE
+228 EEKQVRE
-235 TNIEKIEQEVE
+235 TKIIQIEQEVE
-246 KDSIK
+246 KDSVK

-264 LVSYA
+264 LLSYA
-269 KDAIKKIQREVMEEE
+269 KETIKKIQREVMEEE

-306 LFKLEEELQTIV
+306 LFKLEEELQTIS
-318 KELDESEKERIR
+318 KELVESEKKKIR
-330 YEQQSEVADKLE
+330 FEEQGEFANRLE
-342 LIDGKCPVC
+342 LKDGKCPVC
-351 DTTGIEHLNPLY
+351 DSKVDHLNPLF
-363 QKEHVEEEIRKID
+363 QKEHLEEEIKTLDRKISQT
-376 KKIEELENKQAELEN
+376 KEKQVELEDSIEKINDEL
-391 SIRNTNDK
+391 R
-399 LKEAENADIKLK
+399 EAENADIKLK

-416 TQTELEKI
+416 TETELEQI
-424 ANTIKEKIKKIKDIP
+424 AATIKEKVKKIKDIP

-452 IDTHAKMK
+452 IDAHAKMK

-479 LSQKRNLSD
+479 LLKKKDLIQ

-496 DQEYGALSNRIE
+496 DQEFGAISNRIE
-508 NAEKQIEKNKV
+508 NAEQQ
-519 SLEEL
+519 LERNRIILDEL
-524 YKVRKYITKLE
+524 HNVRKYVIELE
-535 DIQKNVYSIDG
+535 NIQKNVYSIDG
-546 SVAKSLRSWALEII
+546 PVAMSLRSWALDII
-560 SEKASG
+560 SEKASE

-618 MAHLLGSSNLN
+618 MAHLLGASNLN

-643 RRKSLVRVLSQLA
+643 RRKALVGVLSQLA

-686 NFESGVNGTLVNP
+686 NFESAINGTLVNP

>member
-47 FGAHTRVLGT
+47 FGAHTR
-57 KRSNKSLIR
+57 KNNKSLIR
-66 RGANKALVK
+66 RGANKSLVK
-75 IEFSANGK
+75 VDFSANGK
-83 NFKAIRQI
+83 NYRTVRQI

-105 GDEYLPIAEGERTQF
+105 GEDFIPIAEGERKQF

-132 GMSYEKMKIASIV
+132 GINFEKLKIASIV
-145 QQGELNAIIKAKP
+145 QQGELNSIIKAKP

-168 IGIDRLDIA
+168 IGIDRLDVA

-182 EVLKEFRKDIQTKH
+182 EVLKEFRKDIQTKY

-216 ITSSRPMIKKLE
+216 ITNSKPMMKKLE
-228 EEKKVRE
+228 EEKQVRE
-235 TNIEKIEQEVE
+235 TKIIQIEQEVE
-246 KDSIK
+246 KDSVK

-264 LVSYA
+264 LLSYA
-269 KDAIKKIQREVMEEE
+269 KETIKKIQREVMEEE

-306 LFKLEEELQTIV
+306 LFKLEEELQTIS
-318 KELDESEKERIR
+318 KELVESEKKKIR
-330 YEQQSEVADKLE
+330 FEEQGEFANRLE
-342 LIDGKCPVC
+342 LKDGKCPVC
-351 DTTGIEHLNPLY
+351 DSKVDHLNPLF
-363 QKEHVEEEIRKID
+363 QKEHLEEEIKTLDRKISQT
-376 KKIEELENKQAELEN
+376 KEKQVELEDSIEKINDEL
-391 SIRNTNDK
+391 R
-399 LKEAENADIKLK
+399 EAENADIKLK

-416 TQTELEKI
+416 TETELEQI
-424 ANTIKEKIKKIKDIP
+424 AATIKEKVKKIKDIP

-452 IDTHAKMK
+452 IDAHAKMK

-479 LSQKRNLSD
+479 LLKKKDLIQ

-496 DQEYGALSNRIE
+496 DQEFGAISNRIE
-508 NAEKQIEKNKV
+508 NAEQQ
-519 SLEEL
+519 LERNRIILDEL
-524 YKVRKYITKLE
+524 HNVRKYVIELE
-535 DIQKNVYSIDG
+535 NIQKNVYSIDG
-546 SVAKSLRSWALEII
+546 PVAKSLRSWALDII
-560 SEKASG
+560 SEKASE

-618 MAHLLGSSNLN
+618 MAHLLGASNLN

-643 RRKSLVRVLSQLA
+643 RRKALVGVLSQLA

-686 NFESGVNGTLVNP
+686 NFESAINGTLVNP

>member
-47 FGAHTRVLGT
+47 FGAHTR
-57 KRSNKSLIR
+57 KNNKSLIR
-66 RGANKALVK
+66 RGANKSLVK
-75 IEFSANGK
+75 VDFSANGK
-83 NFKAIRQI
+83 NYRTVRQI

-105 GDEYLPIAEGERTQF
+105 GEDFIPIAEGERKQF

-132 GMSYEKMKIASIV
+132 GINFEKLKIASIV
-145 QQGELNAIIKAKP
+145 QQGELNSIIKAKP

-168 IGIDRLDIA
+168 IGIDRLDVA

-216 ITSSRPMIKKLE
+216 ITNSKPMMKKLE
-228 EEKKVRE
+228 EEKQVRE
-235 TNIEKIEQEVE
+235 TKIIQIEQEVE
-246 KDSIK
+246 KDSVK

-264 LVSYA
+264 LLSYA
-269 KDAIKKIQREVMEEE
+269 KETIKKIQREVMEEE

-306 LFKLEEELQTIV
+306 LFKLEEELQTIS
-318 KELDESEKERIR
+318 KELVESEKKKIR
-330 YEQQSEVADKLE
+330 FEEQGEFANRLE
-342 LIDGKCPVC
+342 LKDGKCPVC
-351 DTTGIEHLNPLY
+351 DSKVDHLNPLF
-363 QKEHVEEEIRKID
+363 QKEHLEEEIKTLDRKISQT
-376 KKIEELENKQAELEN
+376 KEKQVELEDSIEKINDEL
-391 SIRNTNDK
+391 R
-399 LKEAENADIKLK
+399 EAENADIKLK

-416 TQTELEKI
+416 TETELEQI
-424 ANTIKEKIKKIKDIP
+424 AATIKEKVKKIKDIP

-452 IDTHAKMK
+452 IDAHAKMK

-470 TSGFNQEEF
+470 TSGFNQDEF
-479 LSQKRNLSD
+479 LLKKKDLIQ

-496 DQEYGALSNRIE
+496 DQEFGAISNRIE
-508 NAEKQIEKNKV
+508 NAEQQ
-519 SLEEL
+519 LERNRIILDEL
-524 YKVRKYITKLE
+524 HNVRKYVIELE
-535 DIQKNVYSIDG
+535 NIQKNVYSIDG
-546 SVAKSLRSWALEII
+546 PVAKSLRSWALDII
-560 SEKASG
+560 SEKASE

-618 MAHLLGSSNLN
+618 MAHLLGASNLN

-643 RRKSLVRVLSQLA
+643 RRKALVGVLSQLA

-686 NFESGVNGTLVNP
+686 NFESAINGTLVNP

>member
-47 FGAHTRVLGT
+47 FGAHTR
-57 KRSNKSLIR
+57 KNNKSLIR
-66 RGANKALVK
+66 RGANKSLVK
-75 IEFSANGK
+75 VDFSANGK
-83 NFKAIRQI
+83 NYRTVRQI

-105 GDEYLPIAEGERTQF
+105 GEDFIPIAEGERKQF

-132 GMSYEKMKIASIV
+132 GINFEKLKIASIV
-145 QQGELNAIIKAKP
+145 QQGELNSIIKAKP

-168 IGIDRLDIA
+168 IGIDRLDVA

-216 ITSSRPMIKKLE
+216 ITNSKPMMKKLE
-228 EEKKVRE
+228 EEKQVRE
-235 TNIEKIEQEVE
+235 TKIIQIEQEVE
-246 KDSIK
+246 KDSVK

-264 LVSYA
+264 LLSYA
-269 KDAIKKIQREVMEEE
+269 KETIKKIQREVMEEE

-306 LFKLEEELQTIV
+306 LFKLEEELQTIT
-318 KELDESEKERIR
+318 KELVEFEKKKIR
-330 YEQQSEVADKLE
+330 FEEQGEFANRLE
-342 LIDGKCPVC
+342 LKDGKCPVC
-351 DTTGIEHLNPLY
+351 DSKVDHLNPLF
-363 QKEHVEEEIRKID
+363 QKEHLEEEIKTLDRKISQT
-376 KKIEELENKQAELEN
+376 KEKQVELEDSIEKINDEL
-391 SIRNTNDK
+391 R
-399 LKEAENADIKLK
+399 EAENADIKLK

-416 TQTELEKI
+416 TETELEQI
-424 ANTIKEKIKKIKDIP
+424 AATIKEKVKKIKDIP

-452 IDTHAKMK
+452 IDAHAKMK

-479 LSQKRNLSD
+479 LLKKKDLIQ

-496 DQEYGALSNRIE
+496 DQEFGAISNRIE
-508 NAEKQIEKNKV
+508 NAEQQLEKNRII
-519 SLEEL
+519 LDEL
-524 YKVRKYITKLE
+524 HNVRKYVIELE
-535 DIQKNVYSIDG
+535 NIQKNVYSIDG
-546 SVAKSLRSWALEII
+546 PVAKSLRSWALDII
-560 SEKASG
+560 SEKASE

-618 MAHLLGSSNLN
+618 MAHLLGASNLN

-643 RRKSLVRVLSQLA
+643 RRKALVGVLSQLA

-686 NFESGVNGTLVNP
+686 NFESAINGTLVNP

>member
-47 FGAHTRVLGT
+47 FGAHTR
-57 KRSNKSLIR
+57 KNNKSLIR
-66 RGANKALVK
+66 RGANKSLVK
-75 IEFSANGK
+75 VDFSANGK
-83 NFKAIRQI
+83 NYRTVRQI

-105 GDEYLPIAEGERTQF
+105 GEDFIPIAEGERKQF

-132 GMSYEKMKIASIV
+132 GINFEKLKIASIV
-145 QQGELNAIIKAKP
+145 QQGELNSIIKAKP

-168 IGIDRLDIA
+168 IGIDRLDVA

-216 ITSSRPMIKKLE
+216 ITNSKPMMKKLE
-228 EEKKVRE
+228 EEKQVRE
-235 TNIEKIEQEVE
+235 TKIIQIEQEVE
-246 KDSIK
+246 KDSVK

-269 KDAIKKIQREVMEEE
+269 KETIKKIQREVMEEE

-306 LFKLEEELQTIV
+306 LFKLEEELQTIS
-318 KELDESEKERIR
+318 KELVESEKKKIR
-330 YEQQSEVADKLE
+330 FEEQGEFANRLE
-342 LIDGKCPVC
+342 LKDGKCPVC
-351 DTTGIEHLNPLY
+351 DSKVDHLNPLF
-363 QKEHVEEEIRKID
+363 QKEHLEEEIKTLDRKISQT
-376 KKIEELENKQAELEN
+376 KEKQVELEDSIEKINDEL
-391 SIRNTNDK
+391 R
-399 LKEAENADIKLK
+399 EAENADIKLK

-416 TQTELEKI
+416 TETELEQI
-424 ANTIKEKIKKIKDIP
+424 AATIKEKVKKIKNIP

-452 IDTHAKMK
+452 IDAHAKMK

-470 TSGFNQEEF
+470 TSGFNQDEF
-479 LSQKRNLSD
+479 LLKKKDLIQ

-496 DQEYGALSNRIE
+496 DQEFGAISNRIE
-508 NAEKQIEKNKV
+508 NAEQQ
-519 SLEEL
+519 LERNRIILDEL
-524 YKVRKYITKLE
+524 HNVRKYVIELE
-535 DIQKNVYSIDG
+535 NIQKNVYSIDG
-546 SVAKSLRSWALEII
+546 PVAKSLRSWALDII
-560 SEKASG
+560 SEKASE

-618 MAHLLGSSNLN
+618 MAHLLGASNLN

-643 RRKSLVRVLSQLA
+643 RRKALVGVLSQLA

-686 NFESGVNGTLVNP
+686 NFESAINGTLVNP